1 MDKTLMKDRL
11 INDRLEIEKSF
22 NDYRGIILD
31 NKDYLKTESMNNKF
45 KSFVINFNYLLDDM
59 NSLEEDLFEDT
70 FKDILNV
77 CTNLELFPKENVKV
91 RRISSGYQIILRYVY
106 QMDPFF
112 IEIDVNSISKTIAFN
127 LRWAL
132 VEKPY
137 QLITISEF
145 KISDEAIGNHLT
157 YKFELAFKD
166 KPKEALEKVLSLLK
180 EINTIDNELHDI
192 LDPLKFIP
200 DGIDFMITKTMEAS
214 IIALLNKFNIA
225 HYSFKMNEKISDSKS
240 LLDEIHNNVRI
251 IEMKSKDDDK
261 YNMIELE
268 SDVDAAEYS
277 FIFKDPNNDNNTFKF
292 IFCENRIEVEYNRD
306 FLGDIRYVEEMQK
319 YKFVYD
325 KIVDFKYINIM
336 RKEMPDDFREILFNL
351 NRLLSEAVEVT
362 GYCFKVLEDT
372 LCVFNYTH
380 IDDCCHWI
388 RMLKERLVFNRNMED

>member
-11 INDRLEIEKSF
+11 LNDRGEIIKHF
-22 NDYRGIILD
+22 KDYRDTIFE
-31 NKDYLKTESMNNKF
+31 NKDCLKTKSMNNKF
-45 KSFVINFNYLLDDM
+45 KSFVINFDKLLDDM
-59 NSLEEDLFEDT
+59 KSLEDDLFEDV
-70 FKDILNV
+70 FKDILNI

-91 RRISSGYQIILRYVY
+91 KSISSGYQIILRYVY
-106 QMDPFF
+106 QRDPFF
-112 IEIDVNSISKTIAFN
+112 IEIDINSISKTIAFN
-127 LRWAL
+127 LKWTL

-145 KISDEAIGNHLT
+145 NISDEAIGNHLT

-180 EINTIDNELHDI
+180 EINTIDNELHDV

-200 DGIDFMITKTMEAS
+200 YGIDFMRTKTMEAS

-225 HYSFKMNEKISDSKS
+225 HYSFKMNEKISDSKV
-240 LLDEIHNNVRI
+240 LLSDIHHNVGI
-251 IEMKSKDDDK
+251 IEMKLKDDDK

-268 SDVDAAEYS
+268 SDIAADEHS

-292 IFCENRIEVEYNRD
+292 IFCENRIEVEYNGN

-325 KIVDFKYINIM
+325 KTVDFKYINIM

-351 NRLLSEAVEVT
+351 NRLLSQAVERT
-362 GYCFKVLEDT
+362 SYCFNVLGDT

-380 IDDCCHWI
+380 IDDYCQWI
-388 RMLKERLVFNRNMED
+388 RMLKERLIFNRNMED